1 MLRRVLAASRYAVL
15 IAVFGTLVA
24 SLALL
29 VYEATVVVV
38 AVVDAVRNYSPS
50 SAGAKTFAVG
60 LIEAVDVFLIA
71 IAVYIISLGLY
82 VLFVDE
88 GLPLP
93 GWLEIRDLD
102 DLKNNLVSVVIAVLA
117 VLFLREAMAWNGGY
131 GLVAFGAAVALIIA
145 TLTFFLINK
154 GKRND

>member
-1 MLRRVLAASRYAVL
+1 MLRRLLAASRYAIL

-24 SLALL
+24 SVALL
-29 VYEATVVVV
+29 VYEASVVAV
-38 AVVDAVRNYSPS
+38 AVVDAVRNYSAS
-50 SAGAKTFAVG
+50 TTAAKTFAVG
-60 LIEAVDVFLIA
+60 LIEVVDVFLIA

-93 GWLEIRDLD
+93 RWLVIRNLD

-117 VLFLREAMAWNGGY
+117 VLFLREAMAWHGGY
-131 GLVAFGAAVALIIA
+131 DLLAFGAAVALVIA
-145 TLTFFLINK
+145 TLTFFLVK
-154 GKRND
+154 KDKRDD